1 MLADDKE
8 RERKKEKKEEKARP
22 EKVDQEA
29 ICEEIVAACQNSDC
43 SRLMY
48 GMLTNGFRYVITRA
62 VAHNEIYAA
71 VSRNYFLSAVESIFY
86 FVEIILTW
94 LSLIKISELR
104 YMKFRIKKL
113 IFQN

>member
-1 MLADDKE
+1 
-8 RERKKEKKEEKARP
+8 
-22 EKVDQEA
+22 VDQEA

-71 VSRNYFLSAVESIFY
+71 VSRNYFLSAVEPIFY
-86 FVEIILTW
+86 FVEIILA
-94 LSLIKISELR
+94 LR
-104 YMKFRIKKL
+104 RG
-113 IFQN
+113 

>member
-1 MLADDKE
+1 MIKKDREKKRKRKRKRKE
-8 RERKKEKKEEKARP
+8 RERELPEE
-22 EKVDQEA
+22 VDQEA

-62 VAHNEIYAA
+62 AAHNEIYAA
-71 VSRNYFLSAVESIFY
+71 VSRNYFLNAVESIFY

-94 LSLIKISELR
+94 
-104 YMKFRIKKL
+104 
-113 IFQN
+113 